1 MYNIYISD
9 FNYIIVILSFA
20 ELHFSVQFNN
30 KVTMQLSNKKK
41 WSELGIEGYV
51 LKKCVLDGYIR
62 IAATKLCYLYFY

>member
-30 KVTMQLSNKKK
+30 KVTMQLSNKKIDQNWESK
-41 WSELGIEGYV
+41 DMS
-51 LKKCVLDGYIR
+51 
-62 IAATKLCYLYFY
+62 